1 MLDKKIKKVILET
14 KDNKERLLIEENL
27 VKTRIF
33 TIVESQEIIEN
44 FQFLPEGKKMKIA
57 LNLMEEIR
65 FLDENKILNEQL
77 MDYLG
82 KLFGNQGLS
91 SIVQTIVEP
100 LINSLLSGI
109 GIPDGFL
116 KNSLISFF
124 TKHPLELSKALKSC
138 ETLTELVVQSMVE
151 GLVMMVQKQQGLE
164 GKGYSILRNAIGGA
178 IADSKFADNL
188 SNQLEGIVCEI
199 YRNFNKKAS
208 DVYTKLTPEVT
219 T

>member
-27 VKTRIF
+27 VKTRVF
-33 TIVESQEIIEN
+33 TIMESQEIIEN
-44 FQFLPEGKKMKIA
+44 FQFLPESKKMKIA

-100 LINSLLSGI
+100 LVNSILSGI
-109 GIPDGFL
+109 GIPDGFI
-116 KNSLISFF
+116 KNTLISLF
-124 TKHPLELSKALKSC
+124 TSNPLELSRALKSC
-138 ETLTELVVQSMVE
+138 EALTKLVAESMVE
-151 GLVMMVQKQQGLE
+151 GLVMMIKQQQGLE
-164 GKGYSILRNAIGGA
+164 GKGYTIIRNLLGGA
-178 IADSKFADNL
+178 IKDTKFVQGL
-188 SNQLEGIVCEI
+188 ESQLTGIVCEI

-208 DVYTKLTPEVT
+208 DVYTKLTPVVT

>member
-100 LINSLLSGI
+100 LVNSILSGI
-109 GIPDGFL
+109 GIPDGFI
-116 KNSLISFF
+116 KNTLISLF
-124 TKHPLELSKALKSC
+124 TSNPLELSRALKSC
-138 ETLTELVVQSMVE
+138 EALTKLVAESMVE
-151 GLVMMVQKQQGLE
+151 GLVMMIKQQQGLE
-164 GKGYSILRNAIGGA
+164 GKGYTIIRNLLGGA
-178 IADSKFADNL
+178 IKDTKFVQGL
-188 SNQLEGIVCEI
+188 ESQLTGIVCEI

>member
-1 MLDKKIKKVILET
+1 MLDKKIKKAILET

-100 LINSLLSGI
+100 LVNSILSGI
-109 GIPDGFL
+109 GIPDGFI
-116 KNSLISFF
+116 KNTLISLF
-124 TKHPLELSKALKSC
+124 TSNPLELSRALKSC
-138 ETLTELVVQSMVE
+138 EALTKLVAESMVE
-151 GLVMMVQKQQGLE
+151 GLVMMIKQQQGLE
-164 GKGYSILRNAIGGA
+164 GKGYTIIRNLLGGA
-178 IADSKFADNL
+178 IKDTKFVQGL
-188 SNQLEGIVCEI
+188 ESQLTGIVCEI

>member
-27 VKTRIF
+27 VKTRVF
-33 TIVESQEIIEN
+33 TIMESQEIIEN
-44 FQFLPEGKKMKIA
+44 FQFLPESKKMKIA

-82 KLFGNQGLS
+82 KLFGSQGLS

-100 LINSLLSGI
+100 LVNSLLSGI

-116 KNSLISFF
+116 KNTLISLF
-124 TKHPLELSKALKSC
+124 TSNPLELSRALKSC
-138 ETLTELVVQSMVE
+138 EALTKLVAESMVE
-151 GLVMMVQKQQGLE
+151 GLVIMIKQQQGLE
-164 GKGYSILRNAIGGA
+164 GKGYTIIRNLLGGA
-178 IADSKFADNL
+178 IKDTKFVQGL
-188 SNQLEGIVCEI
+188 ESQLTGIVCEI

-208 DVYTKLTPEVT
+208 DVYTKLTPEVMT
-219 T
+219 

>member
-1 MLDKKIKKVILET
+1 
-14 KDNKERLLIEENL
+14 
-27 VKTRIF
+27 
-33 TIVESQEIIEN
+33 VESQEIIEN

-100 LINSLLSGI
+100 LVNSILSGI
-109 GIPDGFL
+109 GIPDGFI
-116 KNSLISFF
+116 KNTLISLF
-124 TKHPLELSKALKSC
+124 TSNPLELSRALKSC
-138 ETLTELVVQSMVE
+138 EALTKLVAESMVE
-151 GLVMMVQKQQGLE
+151 GLVMMIKQQQGLE
-164 GKGYSILRNAIGGA
+164 GKGYTIIRNLLGGA
-178 IADSKFADNL
+178 IKDTKFVQGL
-188 SNQLEGIVCEI
+188 ESQLTGIVCEI